1 MPEQPAVGFC
11 TECGTGL
18 TQGERFCGGCGSAT
32 TPQASSSAPQPS
44 APAHQPAFVAPQP
57 AAVAPEQSNNK
68 YYFLGL
74 LGLLGGLIG
83 FFILKDRDRRTANRV
98 LILGAAVAVAVSV
111 LVLAANLLFLGWLG
125 WGVKEATTSAI
136 ASAEAES
143 GGSGYYD
150 STPSTGGQGD
160 NESKAAVQ
168 SDLRNAATAQET
180 VFTESGSYT
189 SSISDLQGAGF
200 RYSDGDNY
208 AGGTPQITIS
218 RASATSYCMYATD
231 SAGDSHRVDTSSGLS
246 EGTC

>member
-1 MPEQPAVGFC
+1 MPEQPGGGFC
-11 TECGTGL
+11 TECGTSL
-18 TQGERFCGGCGSAT
+18 RPGERFCGGCGSAT

-44 APAHQPAFVAPQP
+44 AVADQPVFVAPQP

-83 FFILKDRDRRTANRV
+83 YFVLKDRDRRTANRV
-98 LILGAAVAVAVSV
+98 LILGAAVALAVSV

-125 WGVKEATTSAI
+125 WGVKEAATSAI
-136 ASAEAES
+136 TSAEADS

-150 STPSTGGQGD
+150 SSPATGSRD
-160 NESKAAVQ
+160 NDSKAAIL

-180 VFTESGSYT
+180 VFTETGSYT
-189 SSISDLQGAGF
+189 SSITDLQGAGF
-200 RYSDGDNY
+200 RYSDGYNY

-218 RASATSYCMYATD
+218 RANATSYCMYATD
-231 SAGDSHRVDTSSGLS
+231 SAGDSQRYDSNSGLS